1 MNIREL
7 VGDPFENDT
16 IAFHNK
22 QAQIWTAIPGI
33 IQSFN
38 ASHMTC
44 VVQPAIQA
52 KRFMPDGSVK
62 NVSLPLLLDCPVQF
76 PAGGGCTLT
85 FPVVAGD
92 ECLVV
97 FSSRCIDAW
106 WQSGG
111 VQPQAEL
118 RMHDLSDGFVMLGF
132 RSVPRVISALST
144 TSAQLRTDDGAAY
157 VGVNSATHE
166 IDVTTSGNII
176 ANAASATVTA
186 ATTTINGNVQING
199 TLLVSQDI
207 SDQNGAKGT
216 LQHIRDNYDIHTHS
230 GVTTGSGTT
239 GTPSNTL

>member
-7 VGDPFENDT
+7 VGDPLENDL
-16 IAFHNK
+16 IAFHNN

-38 ASHMTC
+38 DSHMTC

-62 NVSLPLLLDCPVQF
+62 NISLPLLLDCPVQF

-85 FPVVAGD
+85 FPVVKGD

-132 RSVPRVISALST
+132 RSVPNVISAIST

-166 IDVTTSGNII
+166 VTINTS
-176 ANAASATVTA
+176 AAVTVNAATSATVTA
-186 ATTTINGNVQING
+186 PSIILKNTGAALKNLLNSLFSTWAAGHVHSNGNAGANTGAPTTAPPAGSQTSIVQ
-199 TLLVSQDI
+199 
-207 SDQNGAKGT
+207 AE
-216 LQHIRDNYDIHTHS
+216 
-230 GVTTGSGTT
+230 
-239 GTPSNTL
+239 